1 MVFREA
7 EGRAEWAHRGGREHK
22 AGGRSWAKQPGWIN
36 SQTACFLS
44 VSDLFLPSKWFSW
57 GPQFEN
63 KLSFCF
69 LNSSV
74 PRRASHSFSFKS
86 KWDCSGC
93 VVIVPVP
100 LLWSLGGGGV
110 FGERVQLGSLLW
122 QSLCWCLLSACNC
135 YSAAV
140 SSGRLEELAQ
150 VMDVK
155 NPPYVLAFTGIEL
168 WQERCI
174 SFSAHQ

>member
-1 MVFREA
+1 MERK
-7 EGRAEWAHRGGREHK
+7 AEWAHRGGRELK
-22 AGGRSWAKQPGWIN
+22 AHGRSWAGQPGWIN
-36 SQTACFLS
+36 NQPTCSTSTA
-44 VSDLFLPSKWFSW
+44 DLFLSSKRFSW
-57 GPQFEN
+57 NPQFEN

-74 PRRASHSFSFKS
+74 PGRASKSSGFKS
-86 KWDCSGC
+86 KWDCGGC

-100 LLWSLGGGGV
+100 LLWSLGGGGGGGGV
-110 FGERVQLGSLLW
+110 FGERAQPGSLLW

-140 SSGRLEELAQ
+140 SSGCLEELAQ
-150 VMDVK
+150 VMDTK
-155 NPPYVLAFTGIEL
+155 IPPCMLAFAGIEL

-174 SFSAHQ
+174 SLQTHK

>member
-1 MVFREA
+1 MERK
-7 EGRAEWAHRGGREHK
+7 AEWTQRGGRELK
-22 AGGRSWAKQPGWIN
+22 ARGRSWAEQPGWIN
-36 SQTACFLS
+36 TQPACS
-44 VSDLFLPSKWFSW
+44 TSMADLFLPSKRFSW
-57 GPQFEN
+57 DPRFEN

-74 PRRASHSFSFKS
+74 PRRASKSSGCKS
-86 KWDCSGC
+86 KWDCGGC

-110 FGERVQLGSLLW
+110 FGERAQPGWLPW

-140 SSGRLEELAQ
+140 SSGCLEKLAQ
-150 VMDVK
+150 VTDVK
-155 NPPYVLAFTGIEL
+155 IRPCVLAFAGTEL
-168 WQERCI
+168 WRERCI
-174 SFSAHQ
+174 SFQTHK